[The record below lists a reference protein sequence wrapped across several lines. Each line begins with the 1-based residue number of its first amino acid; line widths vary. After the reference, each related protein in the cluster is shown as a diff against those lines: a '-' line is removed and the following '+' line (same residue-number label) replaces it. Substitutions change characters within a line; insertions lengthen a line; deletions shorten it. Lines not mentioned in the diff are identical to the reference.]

1 LKFTKE
7 VGIGILVILGTF
19 MSIFSYNYLKGIN
32 LFEKTR
38 TFKIIYT
45 KVDGLA
51 PSNPVTLNG
60 YKIGKVQ
67 KINFNPNNTKELI
80 VDVIIENDVKFSKTS
95 KAELY
100 ETGLIG
106 GKAIAIIPD
115 YDNNAVATSGDY
127 LNGIVKPGLTDLVN
141 QIMPQIQ
148 LQLETVMEEAD
159 KVFSNFNSFLDET
172 TKKDLQNAIKDISLL
187 SSSLSNASKN
197 IDEAILEIKP
207 NLNNTFKN
215 LNKASIDISEL
226 SNNLSKSNIDEILVD
241 LDTTLTNI
249 SEITNKIK
257 SGEGSIG
264 ELIYNDAFIINL
276 NKLTKE
282 LDELIYDIKINPSRY
297 INISVFGR
305 KEKEYKKPN

>member
-7 VGIGILVILGTF
+7 VGIGILVVLGTF

-38 TFKIIYT
+38 TFKIVYT
-45 KVDGLA
+45 KVDGLS

-80 VDVIIENDVKFSKTS
+80 VDVIIENDVNFSKTS

-115 YDNNAVATSGDY
+115 YDNNAIAKSGDY
-127 LNGIVKPGLTDLVN
+127 LIGVVKPGLTDLVN

-148 LQLETVMEEAD
+148 LQLETVMKKAEI
-159 KVFSNFNSFLDET
+159 VLSNVNSLFDEKTKESLKSSIDEFGSLTNSLSETSANINDFIKDNSPNLT
-172 TKKDLQNAIKDISLL
+172 TTIDNLNETSLTIKDISNSMSEVDLNL
-187 SSSLSNASKN
+187 
-197 IDEAILEIKP
+197 ILTNLDSTIS
-207 NLNNTFKN
+207 NLNKITNKLNQGEGTVGKLLYDDRLFKN
-215 LNKASIDISEL
+215 LDDATK
-226 SNNLSKSNIDEILVD
+226 NLE
-241 LDTTLTNI
+241 
-249 SEITNKIK
+249 
-257 SGEGSIG
+257 
-264 ELIYNDAFIINL
+264 ELI
-276 NKLTKE
+276 E
-282 LDELIYDIKINPSRY
+282 DIKLNPKRY
-297 INISVFGR
+297 VHFSIFG
-305 KEKEYKKPN
+305 KKSDK

>member
-7 VGIGILVILGTF
+7 VGVGILVILGTL

-38 TFKIIYT
+38 TFKIVYT
-45 KVDGLA
+45 KVDGLS

-67 KINFNPNNTKELI
+67 KINFNPNDTKELI

-115 YDNNAVATSGDY
+115 YNNNVIAKSGDY
-127 LNGIVKPGLTDLVN
+127 LIGIVKPGLTDLVN

-148 LQLETVMEEAD
+148 LQLEAVMQKAEI
-159 KVFSNFNSFLDET
+159 VLSNVNSLFDEK
-172 TKKDLQNAIKDISLL
+172 TKESLKSSIDEFGSLTNSLSETSENINDFIKDNS
-187 SSSLSNASKN
+187 
-197 IDEAILEIKP
+197 P
-207 NLNNTFKN
+207 NLTTTINNLNATSLKMKDVSNSISEVDLNLILTNLDSTISNLNKITHKLNQGEGTVGKLLYDDGLFKN
-215 LNKASIDISEL
+215 LDNATK
-226 SNNLSKSNIDEILVD
+226 NLE
-241 LDTTLTNI
+241 
-249 SEITNKIK
+249 
-257 SGEGSIG
+257 
-264 ELIYNDAFIINL
+264 ELI
-276 NKLTKE
+276 E
-282 LDELIYDIKINPSRY
+282 DIKLNPKRY
-297 INISVFGR
+297 VHFSIFG
-305 KEKEYKKPN
+305 KKSDK

>member
-7 VGIGILVILGTF
+7 VGVGILVILGTL

-38 TFKIIYT
+38 TFKIVYA
-45 KVDGLA
+45 KVDGLS

-67 KINFNPNNTKELI
+67 KINFNPNDTKELI

-115 YDNNAVATSGDY
+115 YDNNVIAKSGDY
-127 LNGIVKPGLTDLVN
+127 LIGIVKPGLTDLVN

-148 LQLETVMEEAD
+148 LQLEAVMQKAEI
-159 KVFSNFNSFLDET
+159 VLSNVNSLFDEK
-172 TKKDLQNAIKDISLL
+172 TKESLKSSIDEFGSLTNSLSETSENINDFIKDNS
-187 SSSLSNASKN
+187 
-197 IDEAILEIKP
+197 P
-207 NLNNTFKN
+207 NLTTTINNLNATSLKMKDVSNSISEVDLNLILTNLDSTISNLNKITHKLNQGEGTVGKLLYDDGLFKN
-215 LNKASIDISEL
+215 LDNATK
-226 SNNLSKSNIDEILVD
+226 NLE
-241 LDTTLTNI
+241 
-249 SEITNKIK
+249 
-257 SGEGSIG
+257 
-264 ELIYNDAFIINL
+264 ELI
-276 NKLTKE
+276 E
-282 LDELIYDIKINPSRY
+282 DIKLNPKRY
-297 INISVFGR
+297 VHFSIFG
-305 KEKEYKKPN
+305 KKSDK